1 MSHTLE
7 NLKLQEDF
15 FSFLL
20 DICDSYKNQVAVRYE
35 KEQTDVNITYNDMLN
50 HVLSLMRKL
59 EENYSKEQ
67 HIGLIG
73 TFNYEWIISFF
84 AITSLGKVVVPIASD
99 LSVNDTKKLLNDS
112 DVTLLCFTDEKQ
124 SVLSNALKQ
133 SGIIVL
139 EREYFNTYYHAFK
152 IQNDVNFHRPSGD
165 DVAVICY
172 TSGTTGESKG
182 AMLTH
187 RNIIYNVKSTMF
199 TGECYKYNKRNY
211 VPVLPP
217 CHMFQVTVGF
227 LGPLNCGMALCIMN
241 GMKEFNRALSKYRPP
256 LIFLVPAILENMHN
270 QLKHRIRK
278 DKTIKDFDSLKQS
291 SDELIEN
298 GIDRRRDMFCSIR
311 DIFGYDLEVIFCGGA
326 KLETRTIDLFHDVG
340 IVVLNGYGI
349 TEASP
354 VLSSNTI
361 KKFNNETVGQPL
373 PMVDIKIMNGEIC
386 ARGPMIFKGY
396 YKKPELT
403 KEVFDGE
410 WFKTGDLGEIDP
422 DGNIVIKGRKKNL
435 IILKDGNNVSPEEL
449 ENKLL
454 GIEGVSDGMVTIR
467 KTGNS
472 EMLTFVVYL
481 DSVATLSDGKIMQI
495 KKEIEEQVENINMQ
509 WPFYKQ
515 IKKVEYT
522 DKPFEKTALGKNKR
536 FLT

>member
-1 MSHTLE
+1 MRNIQE
-7 NLKLQEDF
+7 NVKVLDDF
-15 FSFLL
+15 YSFLL
-20 DICDSYKNQVAVRYE
+20 DICDAYKNQVAVRYE
-35 KEQTDVNITYNDMLN
+35 EEQTDVNITYNDMLN
-50 HVLSLMRKL
+50 HVLSFMREL
-59 EENYSKEQ
+59 EENYANQQ

-73 TFNYEWIISFF
+73 SFNYEWIISFF

-99 LSVNDTKKLLNDS
+99 LSVDDTKKLLHDS
-112 DVTLLCFTDEKQ
+112 DVTLLCFTDDKRSE
-124 SVLSNALKQ
+124 LSSALKQ
-133 SGIIVL
+133 SDIMVL
-139 EREYFNTYYHAFK
+139 EQENLKTYYCANK
-152 IQNDVNFHRPSGD
+152 RQSDLKFHRPSGD
-165 DVAVICY
+165 DLAVICY

-182 AMLTH
+182 VMLTQ
-187 RNIIYNVKSTMF
+187 RNIVYNVKATMF
-199 TGECYKYNKRNY
+199 ATECYQYSKRNY

-217 CHMFQVTVGF
+217 YHMFQLVVGF

-256 LIFLVPAILENMHN
+256 ILFLVPAILENMHN
-270 QLKHRIRK
+270 QLKHKIRK
-278 DKTIKDFDSLKQS
+278 GKTTEKLDSLKQS
-291 SDELIEN
+291 GDELN
-298 GIDRRRDMFCSIR
+298 L
-311 DIFGYDLEVIFCGGA
+311 FGGDLEKIFCGGA
-326 KLETRTIDLFHDVG
+326 KLETRTIHLFHDAG
-340 IVVLNGYGI
+340 IMVINGYGI

-354 VLSSNTI
+354 VLSCNTVE
-361 KKFNNETVGQPL
+361 KLNNDTVGQPI
-373 PMVDIKIMNGEIC
+373 PMADIKIINGEIC

-410 WFKTGDLGEIDP
+410 WFKTGDLGEIDS

-454 GIEGVSDGMVTIR
+454 AIDGVSDGMVTIR
-467 KTGNS
+467 KTSNS

-481 DSVATLSDGKIMQI
+481 DNAVTQSDGKIMQI
-495 KKEIEEQVENINMQ
+495 KKEIEEQVEKINMQ
-509 WPFYKQ
+509 WPFFKQ

-536 FLT
+536 FLA

>member
-50 HVLSLMRKL
+50 DVLSLMRKL

-99 LSVNDTKKLLNDS
+99 LSVNDTKRLLNDS
-112 DVTLLCFTDEKQ
+112 DVTLLCFTDEKR
-124 SVLSNALKQ
+124 SELSNALKQ
-133 SGIIVL
+133 RGIIVL
-139 EREYFNTYYHAFK
+139 ERENIKTYYRAYK
-152 IQNDVNFHRPSGD
+152 TQNDVKFHRPSGD

-172 TSGTTGESKG
+172 TSGTTGDSKG
-182 AMLTH
+182 VMLTH
-187 RNIIYNVKSTMF
+187 RNIIYNAKAAMF
-199 TGECYKYNKRNY
+199 VTECYKYTKRNY

-217 CHMFQVTVGF
+217 CHMFQLTVGF

-256 LIFLVPAILENMHN
+256 LLFLVPAILENMHN
-270 QLKHRIRK
+270 QLKYRIRK
-278 DKTIKDFDSLKQS
+278 GKTTEDFDSLKQS
-291 SDELIEN
+291 RDEL
-298 GIDRRRDMFCSIR
+298 
-311 DIFGYDLEVIFCGGA
+311 DIFGYDLERIVCGGA
-326 KLETRTIDLFHDVG
+326 KLETRTINLFNDAG

-354 VLSSNTI
+354 VLSCNTVE
-361 KKFNNETVGQPL
+361 KLNNDTVGQPI
-373 PMVDIKIMNGEIC
+373 PMADIKIMNGEIC

-410 WFKTGDLGEIDP
+410 WFKTGDLGEIDS

-454 GIEGVSDGMVTIR
+454 AIDGVSDGMVTIR
-467 KTGNS
+467 KTSNS

-481 DSVATLSDGKIMQI
+481 DNVATQSDDKIMQM
-495 KKEIEEQVENINMQ
+495 KKEIEEQVEKINLQ

-536 FLT
+536 F